1 MNARSPVMVTFIGLA
16 MTLVGCA
23 GLPTDGPSTG
33 AIVSGSDL
41 RVQTLTLAGV
51 PEQRA
56 TFELPT
62 PQAYAPAPSMER
74 FVVASGDVLSIALFE
89 GLPDGVFATPA
100 TGGSVFPNVPV
111 REDGTIVL
119 PYVGALRVEGRDVA
133 AVRLDILAR
142 VRGFATRPDALVEIT
157 SRNRGSV
164 SVAGAVKTPGRLT
177 IGSDILTVQDALSKA
192 GAPYEAPFT
201 ANVMIRK
208 ESGASQA
215 SLAQILAGPPLPLN
229 GDTDLIITVQPAVFQ
244 AMGAVRRQG
253 SHPLATAEVTL
264 LNALSEAG
272 GLDPMRANSRGVFVF
287 RSPDVADPDPR
298 PIVYQLD
305 MRQRDAFAIAQRFLV
320 RPGDTLY
327 VTEAPV
333 AQWTKVL
340 SAIQGTVAVGASA
353 ATIERLAN

>member
-1 MNARSPVMVTFIGLA
+1 MMVALMGMA

-23 GLPTDGPSTG
+23 GLPTDGPTTK
-33 AIVSGSDL
+33 AIGSGSDL
-41 RVQTLTLAGV
+41 RLQTLTLAGV

-56 TFELPT
+56 TFELPE
-62 PQAYAPAPSMER
+62 PQTYAPAPSMAR
-74 FVVASGDVLSIALFE
+74 FVVARGDVLTIALFE

-100 TGGSVFPNVPV
+100 TGGSVFPDVPV

-133 AVRLDILAR
+133 AIRLDILSR
-142 VRGFATRPDALVEIT
+142 VRGFATRPEALVEIK

-164 SVAGAVKTPGRLT
+164 SVAGAVRTPGRLA
-177 IGSDILTVQDALSKA
+177 IGSDLLTIQDALSRA

-201 ANVMIRK
+201 ANVTIRK
-208 ESGASQA
+208 RDGASQA
-215 SLAQILAGPPLPLN
+215 TLAQILAGPPLPLD
-229 GDTDLIITVQPAVFQ
+229 GDTDLIVTVKPAVFQ
-244 AMGAVRRQG
+244 ALGAVRRQG
-253 SHPLATAEVTL
+253 SHPLATADVTL

-272 GLDPMRANSRGVFVF
+272 GLDPLRANPRGVFVF
-287 RSPDVADPDPR
+287 RSPDTTDTDPR
-298 PIVYQLD
+298 PIIYQLD
-305 MRQRDAFAIAQRFLV
+305 MRQRDAFAVAQRFLV

-333 AQWTKVL
+333 AQWTKIL

-353 ATIERLAN
+353 ATIERLATAN